1 MSLLH
6 ADKILNSSKHGV
18 YGRGPLTAT
27 LCVLKDLGW
36 SVRALDDWRDPHDVG
51 RDGDCARLLQVVR
64 MQLEHRMWVQAS
76 RHQGGSGL
84 ADGVDLTVPR
94 KQLKRLLKQG
104 DRKQYN
110 ALLHVFQGT
119 LGTADNGIGE
129 VCSGCG
135 CASPTLIDAQAMA
148 ASLCHAKGR

>member
-1 MSLLH
+1 MPLMIGVIRMMS
-6 ADKILNSSKHGV
+6 
-18 YGRGPLTAT
+18 
-27 LCVLKDLGW
+27 
-36 SVRALDDWRDPHDVG
+36 
-51 RDGDCARLLQVVR
+51 DGMVTVPGCCQVVR

-135 CASPTLIDAQAMA
+135 CASPTLMHKLWQRPYVMQR
-148 ASLCHAKGR
+148 GR